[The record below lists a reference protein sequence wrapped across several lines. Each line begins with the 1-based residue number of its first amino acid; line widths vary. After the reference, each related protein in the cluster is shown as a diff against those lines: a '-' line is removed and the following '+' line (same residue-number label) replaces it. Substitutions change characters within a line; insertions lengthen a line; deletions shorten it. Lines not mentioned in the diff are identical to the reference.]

1 MINGLNILSSSD
13 LRSSLNNMQVPVNW
27 LLGDRDAIVPVELAP
42 VLRDLLPQADIQVLE
57 GAGHAPFISHP
68 EVFAQ
73 LIDNL
78 ALPYSS

>member
-1 MINGLNILSSSD
+1 
-13 LRSSLNNMQVPVNW
+13 
-27 LLGDRDAIVPVELAP
+27 
-42 VLRDLLPQADIQVLE
+42 LPQADIQVLE